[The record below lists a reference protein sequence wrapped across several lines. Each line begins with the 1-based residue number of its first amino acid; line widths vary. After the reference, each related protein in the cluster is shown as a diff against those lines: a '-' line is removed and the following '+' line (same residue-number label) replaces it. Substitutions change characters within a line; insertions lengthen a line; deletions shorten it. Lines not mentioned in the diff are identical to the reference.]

1 MRTTHPFVLAG
12 AMILGAASSGAAFPQ
27 PADEP
32 PVAPFAAHYTA
43 DWRGINVGTSDLEL
57 KADSAPGNYVYTWT
71 MAARGVF
78 RIVYSND
85 VIQKSWFSVVRSHVR
100 PDKYRAQDGASTAS
114 IDFDWDAGRARGE
127 SEKKPVDLKL
137 DQGAQDVMSI
147 QVEVMLD
154 LEHGDLPTTF
164 RILDKDEIKDFEYTQ
179 EGNARLR
186 TALGE
191 LDTVI
196 VSSRHV
202 GSNRVLRMWF
212 APSQGFVPVLAE
224 RSRDGKVEFTMK
236 IKTLNAPRTPAAPAA

>member
-1 MRTTHPFVLAG
+1 
-12 AMILGAASSGAAFPQ
+12 
-27 PADEP
+27 
-32 PVAPFAAHYTA
+32 
-43 DWRGINVGTSDLEL
+43 
-57 KADSAPGNYVYTWT
+57 